1 MPEARPRIG
10 VIRWEDVP
18 GEPIEQYWE
27 RVREAGGE
35 PIDLAG
41 PAADVGGLDGLML
54 TGGLDVAPA
63 RYGEA
68 PHPKVKPADAARDDF
83 EVALVNDA
91 LARDLP
97 VLAICRGHQ
106 LLNVA
111 LGGGL
116 LQHIEGDHH
125 RADYRSEGYPS
136 RWHTVRFAPESRLRG
151 LLGAD
156 EIEVNS
162 RHHQAVLA
170 STLAPGLT
178 PVAVSP
184 DGMIEAVE
192 SREHRWV
199 VGVQWHPERLEAEH
213 PDFAG
218 HARPLFA
225 ALVRQAQDFLKRGR

>member
-10 VIRWEDVP
+10 VTRWEDVL
-18 GEPIEQYWE
+18 GERIEAYWE

-41 PAADVGGLDGLML
+41 RAADATPPDALIL
-54 TGGLDVAPA
+54 TGGLDVAPE
-63 RYGEA
+63 RYGEQA
-68 PHPKVKPADAARDDF
+68 HPKVKRTDPARDEF
-83 EVALVNDA
+83 ELALLSQA

-116 LQHIEGDHH
+116 LQHIDGDGH
-125 RADYRSEGYPS
+125 RADYKTEGYPS
-136 RWHTVRFAPESRLRG
+136 RWHTVQVTPDCRLRE
-151 LLGAD
+151 LLGAG
-156 EIEVNS
+156 EVEVNS

-178 PVAVSP
+178 PVAAS
-184 DGMIEAVE
+184 DGVIEAVE
-192 SREHRWV
+192 SQSHRWV
-199 VGVQWHPERLEAEH
+199 LGVQWHPEREEADR
-213 PDFAG
+213 PAFAPQS
-218 HARPLFA
+218 RRLFA
-225 ALVRQAQDFLKRGR
+225 ALVREAQRTMEHA

>member
-1 MPEARPRIG
+1 MSETRPRIA
-10 VIRWEDVP
+10 VTRWEDVP
-18 GEPIEQYWE
+18 GEPIEQYWDQ
-27 RVREAGGE
+27 VREAGGE

-41 PAADVGGLDGLML
+41 PPADVGALDGLML

-63 RYGEA
+63 RYGET
-68 PHPKVKPADAARDDF
+68 PHPKVKRADA
-83 EVALVNDA
+83 
-91 LARDLP
+91 ARDLP

-106 LLNVA
+106 VLNVA

-116 LQHIEGDHH
+116 LQHIDGDGN

-136 RWHTVRFAPESRLRG
+136 RWHTVRLASESRLRA

-156 EIEVNS
+156 ELEVNS

-184 DGMIEAVE
+184 DGVSEAVE
-192 SREHRWV
+192 SRAHRWV
-199 VGVQWHPERLEAEH
+199 VGVQWHPERREGEH
-213 PDFAG
+213 PGFAG

-225 ALVRQAQDFLKRGR
+225 ALVRQARDRLKQNR